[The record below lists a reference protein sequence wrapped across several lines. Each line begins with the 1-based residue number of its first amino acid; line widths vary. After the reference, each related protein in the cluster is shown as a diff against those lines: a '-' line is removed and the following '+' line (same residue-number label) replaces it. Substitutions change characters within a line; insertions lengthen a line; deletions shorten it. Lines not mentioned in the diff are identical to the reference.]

1 MRRRAV
7 AALIIACAA
16 VACTGGQLNQANEV
30 RADEHET
37 LLNYLA
43 TPQYGGPI
51 RLRGI
56 VTWGFET
63 SSIDIC
69 DNAAGPCQ
77 RHHNIDGSEQNCWLE
92 LAPSA
97 ARDLPPGQLD
107 GNYLIELTGRVAT
120 QPGMFGHLSQ
130 YTCQIEGLRIHLL
143 RETGLGLSGET
154 LGPDLVL
161 RSGTEPRRAPAP

>member
-1 MRRRAV
+1 MR
-7 AALIIACAA
+7 AA
-16 VACTGGQLNQANEV
+16 VGALLIGCATVACSGDQLNQSNEV
-30 RADEHET
+30 RPDEHET

-43 TPQYGGPI
+43 TPQYGAPV

-69 DNAAGPCQ
+69 DNATGPCQ
-77 RHHNIDGSEQNCWLE
+77 RHHNIDGSAQNCWLQ

-97 ARDLPPGQLD
+97 ARNLPPEQLD
-107 GNYLIELTGRVAT
+107 GNYEIELTGRVAT

-130 YTCQIEGLRIHLL
+130 YTCQIEALRVHRL
-143 RETGLGLSGET
+143 RESGLGLPGET
-154 LGPDLVL
+154 LGPDLVAN
-161 RSGTEPRRAPAP
+161 R